1 MAATPG
7 TISRGRSSPK
17 KRAFYCACNPRMKKN
32 RVSTRL
38 YCLRHRKF
46 VCEDC
51 LESEE
56 RSHTTCLVTDYFE
69 WVKAHGNVGRN
80 SEFVVCSLC
89 RKGINDSSRDQI
101 RLTCGAYC
109 VFHYGCIEKYLLE
122 ILPSLANKVLTAK
135 DPGIIC
141 PRCTTELYLP
151 LRPTTNLQKALEKLF
166 KLLPGGRKLIRHH
179 KRPVQIPQTEPEHVA
194 GDKKVSGVTSQKRSP
209 TLVQQKQKLLT
220 ASSSPTPKEKF
231 GLSARGR
238 VEAPSE
244 RTKLVI
250 SQSQTD
256 PLVDLELGGQV
267 VKKGYESKKKVA
279 KRLYFQLVYR
289 VIRMP
294 AFIALTVIVTVV
306 VLVLLMRS

>member
-7 TISRGRSSPK
+7 TISRGRTGPK
-17 KRAFYCACNPRMKKN
+17 KRAFYCACNPRMKKD
-32 RVSTRL
+32 RVPTRL

-109 VFHYGCIEKYLLE
+109 VFHYGCIEKYLLKT
-122 ILPSLANKVLTAK
+122 LPSFANKVLTAK
-135 DPGIIC
+135 DPGIMC
-141 PRCTTELYLP
+141 PHCKTELYLP

-166 KLLPGGRKLIRHH
+166 KLLPGGRSLIRHH
-179 KRPVQIPQTEPEHVA
+179 KRPVQIPQTDPGNLA
-194 GDKKVSGVTSQKRSP
+194 GDKKVSGATSQKKIPRTPKSM
-209 TLVQQKQKLLT
+209 QQKQTLSA
-220 ASSSPTPKEKF
+220 ASSPQEKF
-231 GLSARGR
+231 GLSARGKA
-238 VEAPSE
+238 EQTNLLASPSE
-244 RTKLVI
+244 M
-250 SQSQTD
+250 D
-256 PLVDLELGGQV
+256 PLIDLELGGTEMH
-267 VKKGYESKKKVA
+267 KGYESRKKFA

-294 AFIALTVIVTVV
+294 AFIALIIIVTVV
-306 VLVLLMRS
+306 ILVLFMRS